1 MPIQTAA
8 SAKKVGKAQR
18 TLAHLEIHPA
28 LGSGHMVRHVY
39 AGFGHEPKETKF
51 NSAGRAQGGEHI
63 LDHIKKY
70 AGLQEHSV
78 KEPAYTESRI
88 SAPTEGED

>member
-1 MPIQTAA
+1 MPIQAATAK
-8 SAKKVGKAQR
+8 AKKAQR
-18 TLAHLEIHPA
+18 TLAHIEIHPA

-39 AGFGHEPKETKF
+39 AGFGHEPKEVKF

-63 LDHIKKY
+63 VDHIKKY

-78 KEPAYTESRI
+78 KEPSYTEDRI
-88 SAPTEGED
+88 SVPTQGED